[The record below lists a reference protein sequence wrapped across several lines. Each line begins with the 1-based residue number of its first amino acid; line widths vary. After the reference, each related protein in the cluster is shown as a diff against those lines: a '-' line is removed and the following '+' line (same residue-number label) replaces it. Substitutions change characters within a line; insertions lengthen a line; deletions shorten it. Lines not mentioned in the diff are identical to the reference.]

1 MKTDQRS
8 ILCRSVFWFCSVVI
22 RGKGRGRGRA
32 PCSGVEKCGGNA
44 FRRPNP
50 AALLGCFR
58 RIGHYFLVFFREKKE
73 IPGFLWQCWPQF
85 GILRLYGVEPAAWLR
100 PKTRAA
106 ARRGHASAGGVPRRR
121 TTCTNPTHA
130 AQPDRRPL
138 WEALILAALLA
149 LFLAIQLPKLDS
161 VPWDQYESW
170 RQSDTYS
177 IAVNYVQY
185 GMDLLHPQLNYDGV
199 SENYA
204 QLELQIVP
212 YLSALVFQ
220 LTGTMTPVVPRLL
233 CMLFFLGSAWF
244 LYRLMRGISGR
255 WPALVGLGIYLFLP
269 LSMMT
274 AHVIQPE
281 ACALFFYCG
290 GVWLLWRF
298 QQTRRLAFLWGA
310 SAMTAVAIMEKT
322 PVAFVGLVFLYVL
335 FSLGGLACLR
345 SPVFYGCG
353 LLTLGPPVALILY
366 TSHHSV
372 FRFVDGI
379 GLKHI
384 FSKEI
389 LSIFTAEGQQFFW
402 EALPSRFGWG
412 AVILGCVGLFFAVRR
427 KLHFYGVW
435 ALAFALECVTIV
447 AVIRFP
453 YYLVFLLPLCGALSA
468 VAVQSLA
475 RLRLPLAAVA
485 CAAVAVTTVQG
496 NLALWPQTQADP
508 IIAEV
513 GQFIQAHTQPDEG
526 VAIGVNNPSYLN
538 AANRRGYRANIAYY
552 DYIPTGPE
560 AEVTYFIEHGVRWF
574 VVVQGWVYND
584 EDGAYRTYLREQF
597 PVAATGTNCVIYDLQ
612 GE

>member
-1 MKTDQRS
+1 MDV
-8 ILCRSVFWFCSVVI
+8 SVGSAIIFWCFFGKRKKFRAFCGNVGPNLVYYDYMEWS
-22 RGKGRGRGRA
+22 RQLGSGQNPGR
-32 PCSGVEKCGGNA
+32 C
-44 FRRPNP
+44 P
-50 AALLGCFR
+50 AGTCL
-58 RIGHYFLVFFREKKE
+58 
-73 IPGFLWQCWPQF
+73 
-85 GILRLYGVEPAAWLR
+85 
-100 PKTRAA
+100 
-106 ARRGHASAGGVPRRR
+106 RRR
-121 TTCTNPTHA
+121 CAPKEDDVYKPTHA